1 MFVSF
6 FVGLFADSSYGDHLP
21 KSRIAPSTPEK
32 TDQMKSDHQSPELS
46 GVPFLALSQ
55 SQALHRSM
63 QLVGGGKNGGETVL
77 GAGVFQ

>member
-46 GVPFLALSQ
+46 RGTFSGSKSEPSTSPKHA
-55 SQALHRSM
+55 AC
-63 QLVGGGKNGGETVL
+63 GWWKEWG
-77 GAGVFQ
+77 